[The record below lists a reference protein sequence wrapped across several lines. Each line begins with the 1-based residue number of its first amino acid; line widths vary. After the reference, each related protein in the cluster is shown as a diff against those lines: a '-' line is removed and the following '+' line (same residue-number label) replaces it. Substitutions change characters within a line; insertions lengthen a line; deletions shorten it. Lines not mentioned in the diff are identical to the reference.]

1 MGICQND
8 IRSTEEYRIMNKKGI
23 KIVTI
28 GGGSSYTPELMQG
41 FIKRYETLPVR
52 EIWLVDI
59 PEGEE
64 KLNIV
69 GALAQR
75 MWDASPYDVKVHL
88 TLDRREALKDAD
100 FVTTQFRV
108 GLLNARIKDERIP
121 LSYGQIG
128 QETNGAGGIFK
139 ALRTIPVILDIVKD
153 MKELCPNAWLIN
165 FTNPSGMITESV
177 IRRAGFEKCI
187 GLCNGPITVMKEEP
201 EMLGGK
207 QEDYTWRFAGLNHF
221 HYHRVWD
228 RNGNEVTAEVLKK
241 MAEDDKTNMANVHD
255 EGYIADQLNAMNCIP
270 FSYHRYYYMYEDM
283 LGHQL
288 KDYEHHATRAESVRQ
303 VEEELFELYKD
314 PALHE
319 MPELLKKRGGA
330 YYSDAACETIQNIYN
345 STGNLMVVNTM
356 NKGSVSCLP
365 YDSIVEISSLITANG
380 ASPLAWGE
388 FEPSE
393 RGWLQVMKA
402 MEECVIDAAVT
413 GDYGSLMKAFAINPL
428 IRHGRPAKAMMDE
441 MLVANEK
448 YLPQFSEKI
457 RELKEQGTVIHDVKV
472 RQMCEQGL

>member
-1 MGICQND
+1 MT
-8 IRSTEEYRIMNKKGI
+8 SEETGEHNCMNNGL

-88 TLDRREALKDAD
+88 TLNRREALKDAD

-139 ALRTIPVILDIVKD
+139 ALRTIPVIMDIVRD
-153 MKELCPNAWLIN
+153 MKELCPDAWLIN

-228 RNGNEVTAEVLKK
+228 RRGNEMTSEILRL
-241 MAEDDKTNMANVHD
+241 MSEDDRTNMANVHD
-255 EGYIADQLNAMNCIP
+255 VAYLSDQLDAMNCIP
-270 FSYHRYYYMYEDM
+270 FSYHRYYYLYEEM
-283 LGHQL
+283 LQHQIE
-288 KDYEHHATRAESVRQ
+288 DYGKGTTRAENVKK
-303 VEEELFELYKD
+303 VEDELFELYKD

-330 YYSDAACETIQNIYN
+330 YYSDAACETIHNIYRN
-345 STGNLMVVNTM
+345 NGSLMVVNTK
-356 NKGSVSCLP
+356 NRGAVSCLP
-365 YDSIVEISSLITANG
+365 YDSIVEISSLINAKV
-380 ASPLAWGE
+380 ASPLVWGD
-388 FEPSE
+388 FDPSE
-393 RGWLQVMKA
+393 RGWLQIMKA
-402 MEECVIDAAVT
+402 MEECVIEAAVT
-413 GDYGSLMKAFAINPL
+413 GDYGMLVKAFQINPL
-428 IRHGRPAKAMMDE
+428 VDHGQCAQDLLNE

-448 YLPQFSEKI
+448 YLPNFHDKI
-457 RELKEQGTVIHDVKV
+457 EELKQAGVTVQDETA
-472 RQMCEQGL
+472 RQLCEKGL